1 MFNVYAHD
9 KLVGQRQAEELGQV
23 KAVQTRHRNTHYR
36 DNLSKR
42 YRTRINHFM
51 MAVPFTQML
60 QNPTKVKE
68 YTRPQEAP
76 VREGDPSKFQG
87 GAIFIMKGFKTEKQR
102 IQVPST

>member
-9 KLVGQRQAEELGQV
+9 KLVGQRMVEEQGQV

-51 MAVPFTQML
+51 MAVLPM
-60 QNPTKVKE
+60 
-68 YTRPQEAP
+68 
-76 VREGDPSKFQG
+76 
-87 GAIFIMKGFKTEKQR
+87 
-102 IQVPST
+102 